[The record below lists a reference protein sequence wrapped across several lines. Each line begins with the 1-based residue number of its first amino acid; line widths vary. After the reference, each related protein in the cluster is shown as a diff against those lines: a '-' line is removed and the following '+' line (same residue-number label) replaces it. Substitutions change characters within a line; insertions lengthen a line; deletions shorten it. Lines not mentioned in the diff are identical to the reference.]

1 MEALPV
7 AGDRRGILSAVPAAL
22 NGGDP
27 LLHPPPAPDSLV
39 LPSSPGALDPDA
51 IFSLFDPSENGGD
64 DGHGGGDA
72 PLSPRGID
80 APSRSTRSSA
90 SEYSRITVSD
100 PQKEQETTSSLVPGS
115 GFYVTYLISTR
126 FVSGSGG
133 GLAEIRVR
141 RRFKDVVALAD
152 RLSETYRGYF
162 VPQRPDKSVV
172 EGQVMHRHEFVE
184 QRRSAIEKYLN
195 RLAAHPAIGKS
206 DELRVFLRMPV
217 KSPSPSTEV
226 ASRMSDGV
234 EALSKQVSGET
245 RGRNVAVATQGLVQ
259 PAKGRRDFMRMFR
272 ELTQSVTND
281 WGGVKPLVMEEDKE
295 FLEKKGKLQDLEQQL
310 TTASKQAEALVKAKQ
325 DIGDTMGELGLTF
338 VKLAKFEMENATYH
352 SQRPR
357 AAEIKHFATA
367 ALRTSRFYR
376 ESNAQTVKHL
386 DTLHEYL
393 GLMLAVHSAFSDRST
408 ALLTVQTLTSDLSSL
423 RAREEKL
430 EASSMRFGGDKSK
443 IHRIEELKETIR
455 NTEDAKICAIKD
467 YECIKENNKNELER
481 LDRERHEDFLV
492 MLKGFVSNQV
502 IYAEKIANV
511 WANVAEETKGYRS
524 QSKSS

>member
-310 TTASKQAEALVKAKQ
+310 TTASKQVCVDCL
-325 DIGDTMGELGLTF
+325 
-338 VKLAKFEMENATYH
+338 
-352 SQRPR
+352 
-357 AAEIKHFATA
+357 
-367 ALRTSRFYR
+367 
-376 ESNAQTVKHL
+376 
-386 DTLHEYL
+386 
-393 GLMLAVHSAFSDRST
+393 
-408 ALLTVQTLTSDLSSL
+408 
-423 RAREEKL
+423 
-430 EASSMRFGGDKSK
+430 
-443 IHRIEELKETIR
+443 
-455 NTEDAKICAIKD
+455 
-467 YECIKENNKNELER
+467 
-481 LDRERHEDFLV
+481 
-492 MLKGFVSNQV
+492 
-502 IYAEKIANV
+502 
-511 WANVAEETKGYRS
+511 
-524 QSKSS
+524 